1 RRYRSA
7 SSPAAACRLDSSPGA
22 TGGCPAIDLGPVVGI
37 LAAQYHNT
45 YRLFVGMARRRGVL
59 AYLFAPADVVWD
71 ERVVLGRSLHR
82 GGWVRRP
89 FPFPQVV
96 FDRSIGIG
104 PPETIAGFLEQLRAH
119 GCTVFNGDLG
129 DKWRMYQHLASYPQL
144 RRHLP
149 ETVLLESWDTVRA
162 MLSRWGV
169 VYLKPAAGFMGLGV
183 LRVAAAGPGV
193 VRIASSAN
201 FGARVVPEAA
211 LAGQLGQWQAYGKW
225 MVQQGLDLVRVGGRV
240 CDVRVLALKDGR
252 ARWRVAGMT
261 VRRARPGS
269 VVSNLHRGGTV
280 LPFQAFA
287 CRVPR
292 RRGAAP
298 LGVELRRLVKRILP
312 AVDAIAPRAG
322 DVGVDIGVDR
332 DGRLWIIEVN
342 TKPGRSGRLA
352 NPAVYSLPMEYAR
365 YLAGFGPASPARGV
379 PPRPGT
385 EGSGKEST
393 ALERIPEV

>member
-1 RRYRSA
+1 
-7 SSPAAACRLDSSPGA
+7 
-22 TGGCPAIDLGPVVGI
+22 
-37 LAAQYHNT
+37 
-45 YRLFVGMARRRGVL
+45 
-59 AYLFAPADVVWD
+59 
-71 ERVVLGRSLHR
+71 
-82 GGWVRRP
+82 
-89 FPFPQVV
+89 
-96 FDRSIGIG
+96 
-104 PPETIAGFLEQLRAH
+104 
-119 GCTVFNGDLG
+119 
-129 DKWRMYQHLASYPQL
+129 
-144 RRHLP
+144 
-149 ETVLLESWDTVRA
+149 
-162 MLSRWGV
+162 
-169 VYLKPAAGFMGLGV
+169 

-269 VVSNLHRGGTV
+269 VVSNLHQGGTV

-393 ALERIPEV
+393 ALERIPEVWKRSCSLTWTGPWCWVEEPAAAPSCGRSRSVTGPPTSGSPWRRLAAPTRPFSRTCCGGSDGTRPKPGAPSCGTLMSTASWMRCASGRAAWPRASGSS